1 MERVPEPELMDGAE
15 QAAAYAAADFSASDG
30 AVIARLGELFPGGL
44 GSQVVDLGCG
54 PGNISFRLA
63 ELRPAPAQ
71 VLAIDGASSM
81 LALAAREL
89 ERRRQAQPE
98 LPRRLLFRLSC
109 LPDPALP
116 GGFSAVVSNSLLH
129 HLHDPQVL
137 WQAVRALAAPGA
149 VLFLQDLR
157 RPADEAALDRL
168 VRQHAASLDPLVRA
182 DYVHSLR
189 AAFTPEEVLA
199 QLQISGLEGLA
210 VTPHDDRYLR
220 VQGRLPGRLAP

>member
-71 VLAIDGASSM
+71 VLAIDGAPSM

-129 HLHDPQVL
+129 HLHDPAVL
-137 WQAVRALAAPGA
+137 WGAVRQLAVPGA
-149 VLFLQDLR
+149 CIYVKDLR
-157 RPADEAALDRL
+157 RPADASAVEAL
-168 VRQHAASLDPLVRA
+168 VQRHAADAPPVLQRDYRASL
-182 DYVHSLR
+182 H
-189 AAFTPEEVLA
+189 AAFTPEEVRG
-199 QLQISGLEGLA
+199 QLRAAGLA
-210 VTPHDDRYLR
+210 GSLQVAPTDDRYLE
-220 VQGRLPGRLAP
+220 VWGRLD

>member
-1 MERVPEPELMDGAE
+1 MKRICEPELMEDPA
-15 QAAAYAAADFSASDG
+15 QARAYAAADFSSSDQALVKALLELHG
-30 AVIARLGELFPGGL
+30 PDLGPSIL
-44 GSQVVDLGCG
+44 DLGCG
-54 PGNISFRLA
+54 PGNLTFPLA
-63 ELRPAPAQ
+63 ELCPAALVFGIDGSAAMLAIAEARRR
-71 VLAIDGASSM
+71 VLAPGCPSPRFLQERLPCPS
-81 LALAAREL
+81 LAGR
-89 ERRRQAQPE
+89 
-98 LPRRLLFRLSC
+98 C
-109 LPDPALP
+109 
-116 GGFSAVVSNSLLH
+116 FSALVSNSLLH

-199 QLQISGLEGLA
+199 QLHISGLEGLA